1 MKNLLK
7 LPVDLIFFHKMV
19 NTDFRSRLSSDILL
33 IAEGE
38 QKRALILPLN
48 LFTRWA
54 GGASSPGA
62 ITICRCIRGNRDGEK
77 GELEAKNTEK
87 PTPLNLC
94 ICTYSESRLH
104 RRPT

>member
-38 QKRALILPLN
+38 Q
-48 LFTRWA
+48 
-54 GGASSPGA
+54 
-62 ITICRCIRGNRDGEK
+62 
-77 GELEAKNTEK
+77 
-87 PTPLNLC
+87 
-94 ICTYSESRLH
+94 
-104 RRPT
+104 